1 MSFEPSYEKIVSSYR
16 RRIGEMQTIVECKL
30 PIVSD
35 SVASKVLVAN
45 VAINNIT
52 GTASG
57 NAVMLDGV
65 AKAQVM
71 YVAEDGGYRSMDYT
85 IEFKD
90 KYLTEA
96 DVDASEIIARA
107 DIVDVNYAIDGNM
120 IRVTGVANITIDG
133 IYNDNVNALIS
144 TNSEDVFSKME
155 EIGYLNFL
163 GIAQEKF
170 DVSSDYVIQD
180 AVLDVLSVCPS
191 VYIDRVEPMDNYA
204 KITGYVNVIT
214 TYSTNGDNSTL
225 RTHTTSFDFTQEVAL
240 TGITESSRIESV
252 INIQYSN
259 IALNTNIE
267 ADTTAITIN
276 MPLDYMGYVWNNKI
290 IDVVSDLYSTTNLL
304 TCNTVSFNTF
314 EIDNPIVTSSRLSG
328 MISLMDNEPAIDEIL
343 GVTCSNAVVAGTN
356 LSGDTLT
363 VDGVAYINVLYRNT
377 DLGATFANMVQL
389 PFSVDV
395 RGVDANSMADVT
407 AQLQNITA
415 KARRGVEIEIMGDI
429 IVNATMYRDG
439 TQAVID
445 SVAIG
450 EEKIDNDYCMSIYF
464 AKSGDTVWDIAKKM
478 SVSEDAIL
486 AQNQDLTL
494 PIQEGERIV
503 VYRQS

>member
-1 MSFEPSYEKIVSSYR
+1 M
-16 RRIGEMQTIVECKL
+16 
-30 PIVSD
+30 
-35 SVASKVLVAN
+35 AA
-45 VAINNIT
+45 
-52 GTASG
+52 
-57 NAVMLDGV
+57 
-65 AKAQVM
+65 
-71 YVAEDGGYRSMDYT
+71 
-85 IEFKD
+85 
-90 KYLTEA
+90 
-96 DVDASEIIARA
+96 
-107 DIVDVNYAIDGNM
+107 
-120 IRVTGVANITIDG
+120 
-133 IYNDNVNALIS
+133 
-144 TNSEDVFSKME
+144 
-155 EIGYLNFL
+155 IGYLNYL

-180 AVLDVLSVCPS
+180 AVLDVLNVCPS

-276 MPLDYMGYVWNNKI
+276 MPLDYMGYVWNNKT
-290 IDVVSDLYSTTNLL
+290 IDVVSDLYSTTNML

-356 LSGDTLT
+356 LSGDTLS

-450 EEKIDNDYCMSIYF
+450 EEKIDHDYCMSIYF

-503 VYRQS
+503 VYRQSSQIL